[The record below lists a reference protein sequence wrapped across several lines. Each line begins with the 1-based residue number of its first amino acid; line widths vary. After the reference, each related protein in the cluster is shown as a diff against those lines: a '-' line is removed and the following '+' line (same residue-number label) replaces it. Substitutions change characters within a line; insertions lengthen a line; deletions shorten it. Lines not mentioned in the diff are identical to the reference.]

1 MKILLRTIIKIVVS
15 FTSFYHFDSFL
26 QIKFFLSSSTPAW
39 YNKKH
44 NLYAF
49 MEFSYTRQRIV
60 NGTTTAH
67 NDTLEEMK
75 ARKGTTAAKKAYLS
89 FVNMCAKGEWK
100 ISLHIHI
107 VASWIHSPTVSY
119 CSVVI
124 ACLRAML
131 CLYFGPVRSN
141 IHNISHSQKSK
152 RSEWERKLCTNLH
165 VTIICIWQLQPLKI
179 NGWDSHRKFLGFRGL
194 SPHSAVG

>member
-1 MKILLRTIIKIVVS
+1 MSVVKSLETRRQHWSKRKRLEGNWMKILPRTIIKIVVS

-75 ARKGTTAAKKAYLS
+75 ARKGATAAKKSLS
-89 FVNMCAKGEWK
+89 FIRKYVCEGRMKNF
-100 ISLHIHI
+100 ITH
-107 VASWIHSPTVSY
+107 SY
-119 CSVVI
+119 CGIMNSFSDCFLLLCCYCLLESYALLVLW
-124 ACLRAML
+124 ACSL
-131 CLYFGPVRSN
+131 
-141 IHNISHSQKSK
+141 
-152 RSEWERKLCTNLH
+152 
-165 VTIICIWQLQPLKI
+165 
-179 NGWDSHRKFLGFRGL
+179 
-194 SPHSAVG
+194 